1 MTTQK
6 KKRIMRDFAI
16 DEISGVTLPAQK
28 GARMVI
34 MKRADEA
41 AGPDISKMS
50 ADEIA
55 QLVLKGKYQMT
66 TPAHGHV
73 HLIDVTDEDRLRGGG
88 NTLWCDEG
96 CDYHRHP
103 YIIGKGGEITIGMMM
118 GHTHEIMSIEAV
130 KAAASPPLASEST
143 TEKGE
148 EMDTK
153 EIAKLQALAVMTD
166 DQKAH
171 YGKLDA
177 HAQENFIAATPDQRA
192 ARVAATVEKS
202 ACDNALVYTAK
213 NGAEYRKSDDP
224 RLVQMAKDRDA
235 DMAAAE
241 VQKAA
246 QIEVEAI
253 NLAKSWT
260 HMGEPM
266 EEKIA
271 KAKTILAASP
281 EVQRVT
287 LASIEAHKAALAPLF
302 KSIGARDGGVGGQS
316 EQAEATQKL
325 NEMAQELSAKDGS
338 SFAIAYDKVLQ
349 TQIGAR
355 LYSKVNVRLGSVH

>member
-6 KKRIMRDFAI
+6 KKRIMREFAL
-16 DEISGVTLPAQK
+16 DEISAVTMPAQK

-34 MKRADEA
+34 MKRADEG
-41 AGPDISKMS
+41 AGAPDISKMS

-55 QLVLKGKYQMT
+55 QLVLKGRYQLT
-66 TPAHGHV
+66 TANAGHS
-73 HLIDVTDEDRLRGGG
+73 HLIDVTDEDKMRGGG
-88 NTLWCDEG
+88 FTMSCESN

-103 YIIGKGGEITIGMMM
+103 YVIGKGGEITIGMAG
-118 GHTHEIMSIEAV
+118 GHSHEVMSIEAV

-166 DQKAH
+166 AQKAH
-171 YGKLDA
+171 FGKLSGDA
-177 HAQENFIAATPDQRA
+177 AEAYIAASPATREA
-192 ARVAATVEKS
+192 AIAKADVESPVIYK
-202 ACDNALVYTAK
+202 AK
-213 NGAEYRKSDDP
+213 NGAEYRQSDDP
-224 RLVQMAKDRDA
+224 RLVQMAKDADA
-235 DMAAAE
+235 SVAALE
-241 VQKAA
+241 IEKAA
-246 QIEVEAI
+246 RMEADAVE
-253 NLAKSWT
+253 LAKSWT

-271 KAKTILAASP
+271 KAKTLLAAP
-281 EVQRVT
+281 EAVRKMA
-287 LASIEAHKAALAPLF
+287 LDSIAAHKAALAPLF
-302 KSIGARDGGVGGQS
+302 KSMGARDGGVEVKG
-316 EQAEATQKL
+316 EQAEAAEKL
-325 NEMAQELSAKDGS
+325 NKMAEELSAKDGV

-349 TQIGAR
+349 TQAGAR